1 MLTLFI
7 ITLSIAGLAAGGA
20 GLIAS
25 AAHAAEDAQL
35 SANGQ

>member
-1 MLTLFI
+1 MLTLII

-25 AAHAAEDAQL
+25 AINSSDDGRFMID
-35 SANGQ
+35 GQ

>member
-1 MLTLFI
+1 MLTLFL

-25 AAHAAEDAQL
+25 AVNSTESAQFLLDAE
-35 SANGQ
+35 